1 MALYKGKIIKYL
13 SFTLGMAILA
23 FGLYNIHS
31 RTLVS
36 EGGVLGATLLLQYW
50 FGISPSITSFVLDA
64 ICFAVGTKVLG
75 WGFLRDSIIASALFS
90 LWYALFEHMGPVL
103 PDFSAYPL
111 LAAVLGALF
120 VGVGTGMIVIFD
132 GACGGDD
139 ALVLTF
145 KKLWGTPVSV
155 TYFISDFTVLMLSL
169 TYIPVKRIIY
179 SLISVLLSSAV
190 IEGICFLDRRR
201 KTEEEVYE

>member
-1 MALYKGKIIKYL
+1 MARHKHAVIKYF
-13 SFTLGMAILA
+13 SFVLGMAILA

-36 EGGVLGATLLLQYW
+36 EGGVLGATLLIQHW

-64 ICFAVGTKVLG
+64 VCFAIGTKVLG
-75 WGFLRDSIIASALFS
+75 WGFLMDSLIASGLFS
-90 LWYALFEHMGPVL
+90 VWYAVFERLGPVL
-103 PDFSAYPL
+103 PDLSATP
-111 LAAVLGALF
+111 LAAAIFGALF
-120 VGVGTGMIVIFD
+120 VGVGTGLIVIFG

-145 KKLWGTPVSV
+145 KKLRGTPVSV

-169 TYIPVKRIIY
+169 TYIPAKRIIF
-179 SLISVLLSSAV
+179 SLISVLISSAV
-190 IEGICFLDRRR
+190 IELICLIQR
-201 KTEEEVYE
+201 KVKPRTV

>member
-1 MALYKGKIIKYL
+1 MTRHKHAIIKYT
-13 SFTLGMAILA
+13 SFTIGMAILA

-50 FGISPSITSFVLDA
+50 FGISPSITSFLLDA
-64 ICFAVGTKVLG
+64 ICFAIGTKVLG
-75 WGFLRDSIIASALFS
+75 WGFLRDSLIASGLFS
-90 LWYALFEHMGPVL
+90 IWYAVFERLGPVL
-103 PDFSAYPL
+103 PDLSATPL
-111 LAAVLGALF
+111 LAAIFGALF
-120 VGVGTGMIVIFD
+120 VGVGTGMIVIYG

-145 KKLWGTPVSV
+145 QKLRGTPVSL

-169 TYIPVKRIIY
+169 SYIPFKRIIY
-179 SLISVLLSSAV
+179 SLLSVCISSAV
-190 IEGICFLDRRR
+190 IELICYIQR
-201 KTEEEVYE
+201 KLKREPA